1 MKRVPIN
8 RGKFHVS
15 LIQKINQ
22 NHMKQFFF
30 SLFLL
35 SSLIPAHAQSQFS
48 LNDNSAKLVYTL
60 NAINALYVDQVDQ
73 KKLVA
78 SAIVSMLKDLDPHSV
93 YIPKEEVESMNEP
106 LEGSFDGVGI
116 QFQMLEDTLY
126 VVQTISG
133 CPAAKVGVL
142 PGDRIISIEDTLVAG
157 VKMQNSG
164 IMKRLR
170 GPRGSIV
177 NVKILRRGVPSLID
191 FSITRDKIPLYSVD
205 ASYMIDSE
213 TGYVKINS
221 FGATTFKEFKEAF
234 DTLKIRGM
242 KNLVIDLQG
251 NGGGYLNAA
260 IDLANEF
267 LQNGNEI
274 VYTKGLHQPRTDSY
288 ATGRGDFEHGK
299 LVVLIDEYS
308 ASASEIFT
316 GAMQD
321 WDRALIVGRRSFGKG
336 LVQRP
341 VMLPDGSMLRLTT
354 AHYFTPSG
362 RCIQKSYQDGF
373 EKYDED
379 IMTRY
384 RRGEFQHAD
393 SIHFADSLQYK
404 TLRLGRT
411 VYGGGGIMPDVFVPL
426 DTITFTDYLR
436 KIIAKGIVNK
446 VIMQYIDENRAQLH
460 KQYSDFNDFASKYI
474 IPEVVLNDI
483 ITSATA
489 EKITFNDK
497 QYQLSKPLLGI
508 QLKALIANDLW
519 DRTAYYRIMNT
530 DNEIVQKAIHILQQ
544 QGEYSHLLT
553 APGATMNSTKI
564 K

>member
-1 MKRVPIN
+1 
-8 RGKFHVS
+8 
-15 LIQKINQ
+15 
-22 NHMKQFFF
+22 MKQFLF
-30 SLFLL
+30 SFFLL
-35 SSLIPAHAQSQFS
+35 SFLTSTHAQSQFS

-60 NAINALYVDQVDQ
+60 NAINALYVDKVDE

-78 SAIVSMLKDLDPHSV
+78 SAIVGMLKDLDPHSV
-93 YIPKEEVESMNEP
+93 YIPKDEVEQMNEP
-106 LEGSFDGVGI
+106 LEGSFEGVGI

-142 PGDRIISIEDTLVAG
+142 PGDRIIYIQDTLVAG
-157 VKMQNSG
+157 VKMQNSN

-170 GPRGSIV
+170 GPHGTIV
-177 NVKILRRGVPSLID
+177 NVKVLRRGVPSLID

-205 ASYMIDSE
+205 ASYMLNPE
-213 TGYVKINS
+213 TGYIKINS
-221 FGATTFKEFKEAF
+221 FGATTFKEFQEAF
-234 DTLKIRGM
+234 NKLKAQGM
-242 KNLVIDLQG
+242 KDLVIDLQG

-267 LQNGNEI
+267 LQKGEEI
-274 VYTKGLHQPRTDSY
+274 VHTKGLHQPRTDSY
-288 ATGRGDFEHGK
+288 ATGSGDFEHGK
-299 LVVLIDEYS
+299 LIVLIDEYS

-354 AHYFTPSG
+354 AHYYTPSG
-362 RCIQKSYQDGF
+362 RCIQKPYSDGF
-373 EKYDED
+373 VKYDED
-379 IMTRY
+379 ILTRY
-384 RRGEFQHAD
+384 KRGEFQHAD
-393 SIHFADSLQYK
+393 SIHFADSLKCK

-436 KIIAKGIVNK
+436 NIIAKGIVNK
-446 VIMQYIDENRAQLH
+446 IIMQYIDANRVQLH
-460 KQYSDFNDFASKYI
+460 KQYPAFDGFAANYT
-474 IPEVVLNDI
+474 IPETVLKDI

-489 EKITFNDK
+489 EKIPFNEK
-497 QYQLSKPLLGI
+497 QYQLSKPLLEV

-530 DNEIVQKAIHILQQ
+530 DNEIVQKAIRILQQ
-544 QGEYSHLLT
+544 QGEYNRLLN
-553 APGATMNSTKI
+553 AKGD
-564 K
+564 

>member
-1 MKRVPIN
+1 
-8 RGKFHVS
+8 
-15 LIQKINQ
+15 
-22 NHMKQFFF
+22 
-30 SLFLL
+30 
-35 SSLIPAHAQSQFS
+35 
-48 LNDNSAKLVYTL
+48 
-60 NAINALYVDQVDQ
+60 
-73 KKLVA
+73 
-78 SAIVSMLKDLDPHSV
+78 
-93 YIPKEEVESMNEP
+93 
-106 LEGSFDGVGI
+106 
-116 QFQMLEDTLY
+116 
-126 VVQTISG
+126 
-133 CPAAKVGVL
+133 
-142 PGDRIISIEDTLVAG
+142 
-157 VKMQNSG
+157 
-164 IMKRLR
+164 MKRLR

-177 NVKILRRGVPSLID
+177 NVKILRRGVSSLID

-205 ASYMIDSE
+205 ASYMIDFE

-544 QGEYSHLLT
+544 QGEYTHLLT
-553 APGATMNSTKI
+553 SPGATMNNTKI